1 MSARD
6 SVRVMRTAQGVA
18 MGAAVAVSVMLTAAC
33 SPYRVTRNPPP
44 PLDVPGAYHGAGH
57 GGPGDPA
64 TGSAGERS
72 QAGPEQWW
80 TDFGDP
86 TLNQLVERTLRDNFQ
101 IRAAWARVEQ
111 GRALVAQ
118 ANSGKFPQIDAS
130 VTAARQKSRFNFG
143 QEVTFQV
150 NQFSASV
157 AAGYEVDLWRR
168 MANQGDAA
176 ALDALAFRDD
186 LESIAISLAGEV
198 TEAWFDLINQ
208 RAQRKLIEEQLTTNE
223 TYLDLVRLR
232 FEKGLASALEV
243 YQQRQQLVTTRA
255 QLAQIDSAIALFEHR
270 LAVLVGQVPGAVT
283 EAAASGDQ
291 LPGMPVVPRT
301 GIPADLLD
309 RRPDVRAARRR
320 VEAADYRVAVAVA
333 DRLPSLRLSGST
345 SLQSATIADFI
356 ATPLWSILASVAAPI
371 FDGGRREAE
380 VERQK
385 AVVEERLMGYG
396 QVLLQAM
403 VEVENALSQEKHQ
416 LVYIG
421 DLEEAVEVADATL
434 REAQARYR
442 QGLVDYLPVL
452 TSLQGKQRTELSLLQ
467 ARRQLLSIR
476 VQLCRALGG
485 TWTRSLKEPERPER
499 SRQAEPGEADGESG
513 NSTAP
518 QREGESS

>member
-1 MSARD
+1 MSAGSD
-6 SVRVMRTAQGVA
+6 SMRVTRTVQGVA
-18 MGAAVAVSVMLTAAC
+18 MGATVAVMMTAAC
-33 SPYRVTRNPPP
+33 SPHRVTKNPPP
-44 PLDVPGAYHGAGH
+44 PLEVPGGYHGAEAGQ
-57 GGPGDPA
+57 GGPG
-64 TGSAGERS
+64 SADAAGDS
-72 QAGPEQWW
+72 SADAGPQEWW

-101 IRAAWARVEQ
+101 IRSAWARVKQ
-111 GRALVAQ
+111 GRALVTQ
-118 ANSGKFPQIDAS
+118 ANSGKFPQLDVNAS
-130 VTAARQKSRFNFG
+130 AARQKLRFNFG
-143 QEVTFQV
+143 QEVTVQT
-150 NQFSASV
+150 NQFSASI
-157 AAGYEVDLWRR
+157 AAGYELDLWRR

-176 ALDALAFRDD
+176 AMDALAFRDD
-186 LESIAISLAGEV
+186 LEAIAISLAGEV

-208 RAQRKLIEEQLTTNE
+208 RAQRKLIEEQLATNE
-223 TYLDLVRLR
+223 IYLDLVRLR
-232 FEKGLASALEV
+232 FEKGLTSALEV
-243 YQQRQQLVTTRA
+243 YQQRQQLVSTRA
-255 QLAQIDSAIALFEHR
+255 QLAQIDSAVALFEHR
-270 LAVLVGQVPGAVT
+270 LAVLVGQMPGSIS

-291 LPGMPVVPRT
+291 LPGMPAVPRT

-320 VEAADYRVAVAVA
+320 VEAADYRVAIAVA

-345 SLQSATIADFI
+345 SLQSANVADFI
-356 ATPLWSILASVAAPI
+356 ATPLWSILASVAAPL
-371 FDGGRREAE
+371 FDGGRRKAE

-403 VEVENALSQEKHQ
+403 VEVENALSQEKYQ

-442 QGLVDYLPVL
+442 QGLIDYLPVL
-452 TSLQGKQRTELSLLQ
+452 TSLQGKQRSEVSLLQ

-485 TWTRSLKEPERPER
+485 TWTRSMTEPAVEPEP
-499 SRQAEPGEADGESG
+499 Q
-513 NSTAP
+513 TAP
-518 QREGESS
+518 EREGESS